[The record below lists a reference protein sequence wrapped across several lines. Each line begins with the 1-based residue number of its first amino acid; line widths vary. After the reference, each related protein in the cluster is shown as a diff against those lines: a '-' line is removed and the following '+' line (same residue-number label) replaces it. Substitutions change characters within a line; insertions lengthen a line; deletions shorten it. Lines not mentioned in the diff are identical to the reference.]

1 MTTDEPVSSP
11 VSFPV
16 HVARLPRKGMRVEI
30 EADDAQRAA
39 LAAAHGLEAVDSF
52 RAELD
57 VTAWKKGGVKVE
69 GRVRARIVQACIV
82 SLEPVEQ
89 AVDEDVSALYLPEG
103 SKLAL
108 PQRSAEGEMILDPEG
123 EDGPEPFSGDSID
136 VGQLAEEFFALGID
150 PYPRK
155 AGAAIAAG
163 GEDDEPRG
171 PLFEKLQALR
181 KKP

>member
-1 MTTDEPVSSP
+1 MTADQPVPSP

-30 EADDAQRAA
+30 EADDGQRAA
-39 LAAAHGLEAVDSF
+39 LAAAHGLEGVDSF

-57 VTAWKKGGVKVE
+57 VIAWKKGGVKVE

-123 EDGPEPFSGDSID
+123 EDAPETFSGDSID

-155 AGAAIAAG
+155 AGAALATG
-163 GEDDEPRG
+163 GEGDAPRG